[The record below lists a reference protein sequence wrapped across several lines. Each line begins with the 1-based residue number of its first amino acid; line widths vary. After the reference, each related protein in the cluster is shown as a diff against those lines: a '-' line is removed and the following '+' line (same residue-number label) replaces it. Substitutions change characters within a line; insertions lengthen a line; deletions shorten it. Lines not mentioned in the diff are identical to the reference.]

1 MATQTESTK
10 FVLERD
16 KEYKEKL
23 ESTSLQYSDARSV
36 SWISARVKNLYVVEG
51 ETISFLMV

>member
-10 FVLERD
+10 FVLEGD

-36 SWISARVKNLYVVEG
+36 SWISARVKRLFLFSWYKEG
-51 ETISFLMV
+51 L

>member
-1 MATQTESTK
+1 MAIRTENTK
-10 FVLERD
+10 FILEGD

-36 SWISARVKNLYVVEG
+36 SWISARVKNLYVVE
-51 ETISFLMV
+51 EEAISFLMV

>member
-1 MATQTESTK
+1 MATQSESTI
-10 FVLERD
+10 FGLVGD

>member
-10 FVLERD
+10 FVLEGD

-23 ESTSLQYSDARSV
+23 ESTSLQYSDVRSV